1 MRVAVLGAGVAG
13 LATALL
19 AARDGHDVTL
29 VERDRLDPGESPE
42 DATRWDRRGIPHFLQ
57 PHAFIPRGCLELET
71 SLPDVYA
78 ALLAVGARE
87 VDLRRKLPG
96 EPLPGDEVMKY
107 LAVRRPVVEW
117 ALRRAAFAEDRVT
130 VRDGVAV
137 TGLDGV
143 DADVVVDA
151 MGRRTPTPGWLDEP
165 EPESS
170 ECGVVYYC
178 RYYRCRPGFTP
189 PDGPWLLSPRGDL
202 GYLGFATF
210 PGDNGTLAAL
220 LAAPPGVP
228 EWRAFR
234 DAGTFEAAVALI
246 PSLASWADPEGVEPI
261 TDVMPMGAVRNSL
274 RAYDPARV
282 LPVGDALVH
291 TDPVLA
297 HGLAFGLI
305 HAREVVGAL
314 REDDPGE
321 AYAAAT
327 APEARER
334 YELSTNLDAQR
345 LRMWRGEPV
354 DLRPEGDYELF
365 TMAAGGAAALADAD
379 LFRVFVRRF
388 GLLESTAVLDGDPAT
403 QRRIAEVFASSP
415 PRPRAGP
422 SREELVDLVR
432 SARSSSPSPGSSAGA

>member
-19 AARDGHDVTL
+19 ATRDGHDVTL
-29 VERDRLDPGESPE
+29 AERDPLHAGDVPE
-42 DATRWDRRGIPHFLQ
+42 EATGWDRRGIPHFLQ

-78 ALLAVGARE
+78 ALLANGAQE

-96 EPLPGDEVMKY
+96 EPRPGDEVLKY
-107 LAVRRPVVEW
+107 LAVRRPVIEW
-117 ALRRAAFAEDRVT
+117 ALRRAALVQDRLT
-130 VRDGVAV
+130 VRDGATV
-137 TGLDGV
+137 TSLDGV

-151 MGRRTPTPGWLDEP
+151 MGRRTPTPGWLGEP

-170 ECGVVYYC
+170 DCGVVYYC

-202 GYLGFATF
+202 GCLAFASF
-210 PGDNGTLAAL
+210 PGDNGTFAAL
-220 LAAPPGVP
+220 LAVPTGVP

-234 DAGTFEAAVALI
+234 DAETFEAAVAMV
-246 PSLASWADPEGVEPI
+246 PSLASWVDPGGVDPI
-261 TDVMPMGAVRNSL
+261 TDVMPMAGLRNTL
-274 RAYDPARV
+274 RPYDAARV

-297 HGLAFGLI
+297 HGLAFALI
-305 HAREVVGAL
+305 HAREVVAAL

-327 APEARER
+327 ACDARER

-345 LRMWRGEPV
+345 LRMWHGEPV

-365 TMAAGGAAALADAD
+365 TIAAGGAAAMADAD

-403 QRRIAEVFASSP
+403 QRRIAEVFASFP

-422 SREELVDLVR
+422 TREELLDLVR
-432 SARSSSPSPGSSAGA
+432 SAPSSSP